1 MPPNIVLIMTDQQR
15 WDTLRCL
22 GFSHMITPNLDA
34 LAARGACFTHAFA
47 QGAICTPSRAS
58 IVTGEYVHAHGAE
71 RNETWPDATHPNWIA
86 ALRDG
91 GYHTVNVGKMHT
103 APIDLP
109 CGFNERLVVEN
120 KNYQQGI
127 MGPPDA
133 YDLFLGEHGLT
144 RPALRYFEEV
154 PDWFDRLGAI
164 EWPYDEEWFPDNF
177 IGRETIARLEQ
188 HDFAAPLFLWA
199 GFVGPHDPFD
209 APASALARYEGVA
222 IPDPVGYAGEADT
235 KPAEH
240 RIGMEK
246 MDGWRMFAAIWWSR
260 ATPERIRAMRRH
272 YYANITLVDDWVGRI
287 VATLERRGQLDNTL
301 FVFTSD
307 HGDCLGDHGNVYKFT
322 THYDSV
328 IRVPFIMAGVG
339 VAARG
344 QVDAMTELIDLGPTL
359 LDAAGLPPLKK
370 IHGRSLGPLLRGE
383 ATEHRDI
390 VFSEELPRRLM
401 ARTRE
406 WKLVFYPGKPYGELY
421 HLAED
426 PDELVNLYDAP
437 DAAETR
443 RELTDRLLQW
453 TVQTRMTVSH

>member
-1 MPPNIVLIMTDQQR
+1 MSTSIRIRRAWGEEGQALAANTPGMPPNIVLIMTDQQR
-15 WDTLRCL
+15 WDTLGCL
-22 GFSHMITPNLDA
+22 GFSHVLTPNLDA
-34 LAARGACFTHAFA
+34 LAGRGACFTHAFA

-58 IVTGEYVHAHGAE
+58 IVTAEYVHAHGAE
-71 RNETWPDATHPNWIA
+71 QNETWPDASHPNWIA

-91 GYHTVNVGKMHT
+91 GYRTVNVGKMHT
-103 APIDLP
+103 APVHLP
-109 CGFNERLVVEN
+109 CGFHERLVVEN
-120 KNYQQGI
+120 KNFMQGI

-133 YDLFLGEHGLT
+133 YDLYLAERGVT

-154 PDWFDRLGAI
+154 PDWFDRLQAI
-164 EWPYDEEWFPDNF
+164 EWPYDEDWFPDNF
-177 IGRETIARLEQ
+177 IGRETVARLEA
-188 HDFAAPLFLWA
+188 HDFSTPLFFWA
-199 GFVGPHDPFD
+199 GFTGPHDPYD
-209 APASALARYEGVA
+209 IPASVLARYEGVE
-222 IPDPVGYAGEADT
+222 IPDPVGFPGEAET

-287 VATLERRGQLDNTL
+287 VATLAQRGQLENTL

-328 IRVPFIMAGVG
+328 VRVPFIMAG
-339 VAARG
+339 
-344 QVDAMTELIDLGPTL
+344 
-359 LDAAGLPPLKK
+359 AGLPPLQR
-370 IHGRSLGPLLRGE
+370 IHGRTLAPLLRGE
-383 ATEHRDI
+383 ASHHREI
-390 VFSEELPRRLM
+390 VFSEHLPGRLM

-421 HLAED
+421 HLEHD
-426 PDELVNLYDAP
+426 PDELHNLYENA
-437 DAAETR
+437 DAAPMR
-443 RELTDRLLQW
+443 RELTDELLQW
-453 TVQTRMTVSH
+453 MVQTRKRG